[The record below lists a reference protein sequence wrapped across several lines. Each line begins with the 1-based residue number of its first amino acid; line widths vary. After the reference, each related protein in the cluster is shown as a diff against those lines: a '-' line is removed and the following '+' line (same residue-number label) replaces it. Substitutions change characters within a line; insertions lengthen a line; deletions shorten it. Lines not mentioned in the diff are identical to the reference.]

1 MRIETRTTIIIAV
14 LLVGCEHPAQRASID
29 TAKIDAT
36 EWEVKATEWPLG
48 EQRVCV
54 FFGDSNF
61 AGCWE
66 QYDEASQGPHNRDN
80 HPNDR
85 TYLMRASLPENV
97 KQALAEEHNQRVF
110 CARDEAMHLTCPR
123 GGNIK

>member
-48 EQRVCV
+48 EERVCV
-54 FFGDSNF
+54 FFGGQNF

-66 QYDEASQGPHNRDN
+66 QYDDVKGEHYNRDD
-80 HPNDR
+80 HHNDH
-85 TYLMRASLPENV
+85 TYLMKADLPENV
-97 KQALAEEHNQRVF
+97 KQALAQGHNQRVF